1 MSVEVVPVKGIWVN
15 RVLKLCLLQ
24 ATPEP
29 LPMQQVLEVK
39 DHCLYIF
46 FLMVLRH
53 QGSEIAKPYR
63 TKQSS

>member
-1 MSVEVVPVKGIWVN
+1 MSVGVVPVKGICVN

-39 DHCLYIF
+39 YHCLHIF
-46 FLMVLRH
+46 FLIFLRH
-53 QGSEIAKPYR
+53 QESEIAKLYK
-63 TKQSS
+63 TKTK

>member
-15 RVLKLCLLQ
+15 GVLKLCLLQ

-39 DHCLYIF
+39 DHCLYVF
-46 FLMVLRH
+46 FLMVLRP
-53 QGSEIAKPYR
+53 QGSETAK
-63 TKQSS
+63 SI